1 MNVLMIMVVVLIHV
15 LINLVLMN
23 VSVMK
28 DFILMTVEGTA

>member
-28 DFILMTVEGTA
+28 DFILMTVERTA

>member
-1 MNVLMIMVVVLIHV
+1 MNVLIIMVVVLIHV

-28 DFILMTVEGTA
+28 DFILMIMEGTA

>member
-23 VSVMK
+23 VTVMK